1 MSELAALEY
10 GCGSCEEAFESYEEL
25 ESHYK
30 LHLEMT
36 NEPKL

>member
-1 MSELAALEY
+1 LAALEY
-10 GCGSCEEAFESYEEL
+10 GCGSCKKAFESYEEL

>member
-1 MSELAALEY
+1 VSKTAALEY
-10 GCGSCEEAFESYEEL
+10 GCGACERAFESFEEL

-36 NEPKL
+36 NEPVL

>member
-1 MSELAALEY
+1 VSETAALEY

-36 NEPKL
+36 NEASL